1 MLTGTR
7 GVPAPPP
14 TRSTRRLQPIAEEPR
29 RTPPPSRRATPPPR
43 KQSNAGRWLALVLLI
58 VVVIGGIFAYQALN
72 NSGQKHVQT
81 KPVSD
86 QPVDQSVQSFKS
98 LVDDNTQ

>member
-1 MLTGTR
+1 MVR
-7 GVPAPPP
+7 
-14 TRSTRRLQPIAEEPR
+14 IA
-29 RTPPPSRRATPPPR
+29 S
-43 KQSNAGRWLALVLLI
+43 S
-58 VVVIGGIFAYQALN
+58 AYQALN